1 MKLLILILFS
11 LTAFSAGLVQSA
23 QAQNFTADKKQSL
36 TNLDAFL
43 LVVEFAQDA
52 VELDGLSRTE
62 LEIEIAQR
70 LRRSG
75 IRLMG
80 EVEWSRQ
87 PGVPYLYVNLITV
100 RSELGFYSYRIEVK
114 FNQEVQPVRNSGITS
129 MATTWES
136 GLLGLIGVRR
146 IGAIKPEILS
156 LVDEFIQDFQSAN
169 FN

>member
-1 MKLLILILFS
+1 MKRILLILFL
-11 LTAFSAGLVQSA
+11 LTAFHTEMVQTA
-23 QAQNFTADKKQSL
+23 RAQNFTADQKQSL
-36 TNLDAFL
+36 VDIDAFL

-52 VELDGLSRTE
+52 VQMDGLSRSD
-62 LEIEIAQR
+62 LEVEIAKR

-129 MATTWES
+129 MATTWET

>member
-1 MKLLILILFS
+1 MRIPLLFIFTFL
-11 LTAFSAGLVQSA
+11 LVQLSFVPPAEA
-23 QAQNFTADKKQSL
+23 QRFSADKKLSL
-36 TNLDAFL
+36 ADMDAFL

-52 VELDGLSRTE
+52 VELDGLSRSE

-87 PGVPYLYVNLITV
+87 RGVPYLYVNLITV

-114 FNQEVQPVRNSGITS
+114 FNQEVQTLRNSGISS
-129 MATTWES
+129 MSTTWET
-136 GLLGLIGVRR
+136 GLLGLIGVKR
-146 IGAIKPEILS
+146 IGSIRPEILS
-156 LVDEFIQDFQSAN
+156 LVDEFIQDYQAVN
-169 FN
+169 LN